1 MRDKS
6 VINIPVYRTNP
17 RCVDNSLFPP
27 TRSAMIEN
35 ARNYSAPL

>member
-27 TRSAMIEN
+27 TRSAMRQVLN
-35 ARNYSAPL
+35 RSAKI